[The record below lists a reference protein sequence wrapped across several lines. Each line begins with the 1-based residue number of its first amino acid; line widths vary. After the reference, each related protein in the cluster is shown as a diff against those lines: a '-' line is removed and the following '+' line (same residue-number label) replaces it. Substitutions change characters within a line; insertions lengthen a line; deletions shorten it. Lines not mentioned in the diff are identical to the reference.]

1 MKVVLHNPFR
11 GKGYAESELGIRMVN
26 AFAAIGHKAI
36 EASSVKEINRFDPA
50 FVLSMHPT
58 IAKVT
63 KYPTYGCMWS
73 PPPHY
78 SEWGDD
84 IKANIRSYDGYF
96 YGSKATSDW
105 TAELVSH
112 SGKAASMGLL
122 VPSCNA
128 TIFAPG
134 ERLRSGKVRIAYF
147 GKNWDGD
154 RHRSLFEQLANEGFM
169 DFYGPPD
176 AWRYLKSGYKG
187 LVPFNGRA
195 VVETYRIAG
204 AGIFLHSDQHTHFAT
219 PSMRIFEI
227 VAAGAVAICGRHGFI
242 EDMFGDSVLYI
253 DIDSRPEE
261 QVECIR
267 RHLLWINENNG
278 AALKIAARAHA
289 IFAGYSLECLFQGA
303 VQSFCRQGGR
313 HVEPDLN
320 LVDRPR
326 GAWFPW
332 FATTLGDA
340 RSLGARSIARGMKS
354 FGRVT
359 KAIRGND

>member
-11 GKGYAESELGIRMVN
+11 RKGYAESELGIRMVN
-26 AFAAIGHKAI
+26 AFAVIGHKAI

-105 TAELVSH
+105 TAELMSH

-187 LVPFNGRA
+187 LAPFNGRA

-204 AGIFLHSDQHTHFAT
+204 AGLCLHSDQHTHFAT

-242 EDMFGDSVLYI
+242 EDVFGDSVLYI
-253 DIDSRPEE
+253 DMDSRPEE

-289 IFAGYSLECLFQGA
+289 IFAGYSLECLLQGA

-326 GAWFPW
+326 GAWFHW

-340 RSLGARSIARGMKS
+340 RSLGAR
-354 FGRVT
+354 
-359 KAIRGND
+359 